1 MRGTAQRYAGR
12 LTPYTFEHAT
22 PDTLDQSIAFRDIQN
37 LEDFRAR
44 LADGRLTYGGLRQ
57 MRSWRGLEA
66 AWGYGASPVIFP
78 NVRPDLDTA
87 GLQALAGHLTP
98 TAPDKRVILNEGM
111 APTDSAPWEVAGWV
125 LDTHAVGA
133 ETDLTARSWPL
144 DPRVQERPVAG
155 LLAPD
160 LLELYAE
167 LVTAGK
173 IGDRDETDPV
183 VAFGNDLQ
191 DEEKRLFVLMEDG
204 VALGAAMI
212 TPSPPA
218 KGRGIHMLGVR
229 PDRRG
234 QGLGLARHAHLL
246 AVIAQTYSKHGGGTD
261 YANHAMR
268 RIFER
273 NGSVLS

>member
-1 MRGTAQRYAGR
+1 MGGC
-12 LTPYTFEHAT
+12 
-22 PDTLDQSIAFRDIQN
+22 
-37 LEDFRAR
+37 AR
-44 LADGRLTYGGLRQ
+44 CAPG
-57 MRSWRGLEA
+57 A
-66 AWGYGASPVIFP
+66 AWVYGASPVIFP

-87 GLQALAGHLTP
+87 GLQALAEHLTL

-183 VAFGNDLQ
+183 VAIGNDLQ
-191 DEEKRLFVLMEDG
+191 DEEKRLFVLLEDG

-212 TPSPPA
+212 IPAPPG
-218 KGRGIHMLGVR
+218 KGRATGQRGV
-229 PDRRG
+229 
-234 QGLGLARHAHLL
+234 A
-246 AVIAQTYSKHGGGTD
+246 
-261 YANHAMR
+261 
-268 RIFER
+268 E
-273 NGSVLS
+273 